1 MTRLFWHNM
10 TGVRFAIGIPDAPT
24 DADVSRILLFL
35 EQSAHIEWIRGL
47 REKEPLFT
55 TKLRWLDTFLDHDPE
70 LRKFA
75 AGIE

>member
-1 MTRLFWHNM
+1 MQ
-10 TGVRFAIGIPDAPT
+10 GVQFAVGIPEDPT
-24 DADVSRILLFL
+24 DADIARILLFL

-55 TKLRWLDTFLDHDPE
+55 TRLRWLDTFLDYDPE
-70 LRKFA
+70 LRRFA

>member
-1 MTRLFWHNM
+1 MR
-10 TGVRFAIGIPDAPT
+10 GVRFRIGIPDDPS
-24 DADVSRILLFL
+24 DVDIARILLFL

-55 TKLRWLDTFLDHDPE
+55 TRLRWLDTFLDYDPE

-75 AGIE
+75 AGVE